1 MLTPSL
7 CAFSLSAGVTMPC
20 VWHFGFP
27 MRFLLGKKY
36 CSCEGEHTHHTQIYQ
51 GMKKKP
57 TPMGD
62 GWMEVEVWLMV
73 MDVQCQSWEKKKR
86 THKFQVQITGDAMHS
101 WRLLYDPVKD
111 ISQGRSVAS
120 SLSIGTDR
128 GSANPCGKLQA
139 RQDKN
144 STPNYGW
151 KKKLSVAKNNNTW
164 I

>member
-20 VWHFGFP
+20 VWHFRFP

-36 CSCEGEHTHHTQIYQ
+36 RSCEGERTHHTQRFQ
-51 GMKKKP
+51 GMKKKSS
-57 TPMGD
+57 MGD
-62 GWMEVEVWLMV
+62 GWMEVKVWLMV

-86 THKFQVQITGDAMHS
+86 THKFWVQITGDAMHS

-111 ISQGRSVAS
+111 ISQGRSLAS

-128 GSANPCGKLQA
+128 GSANPCGKFQVH
-139 RQDKN
+139 QDKN

-151 KKKLSVAKNNNTW
+151 KTNFQLQKIIA
-164 I
+164 IHAY